1 MNLNLICGALEVI
14 ERDYHIP
21 NPLKRS
27 ASVMGGNLNARNV
40 SRFYPKPQQEEIYYF
55 ISGFLG
61 DKFDVSKFIK
71 FRSLFS
77 RGIKKEIKAYEEIHS
92 RGILARKRYTSQID
106 CILGCGYV
114 IG

>member
-1 MNLNLICGALEVI
+1 M
-14 ERDYHIP
+14 
-21 NPLKRS
+21 S
-27 ASVMGGNLNARNV
+27 GNLNARNV

-61 DKFDVSKFIK
+61 DKFDVSKFTK

-77 RGIKKEIKAYEEIHS
+77 IGIKKEINAYEDIYA

-106 CILGCGYV
+106 CILGCGDV